1 MTDPGEDTAPREGPK
16 APWERPTLTLLGDVQ
31 DLVRGAAKQS
41 GNADSDG
48 TSVRKPPLVG

>member
-1 MTDPGEDTAPREGPK
+1 MTEPAENAAPREGTK

-31 DLVRGAAKQS
+31 DLVRGASKQS

>member
-1 MTDPGEDTAPREGPK
+1 MTEPAEDTAPRAGAK
-16 APWERPTLTLLGDVQ
+16 APWERPTVTLLGDVQ
-31 DLVRGAAKQS
+31 DLVRGASKQS

>member
-1 MTDPGEDTAPREGPK
+1 MTEPAEDTAPREGAK

-31 DLVRGAAKQS
+31 DLVRGAIKRS
-41 GNADSDG
+41 GNADGDI

>member
-1 MTDPGEDTAPREGPK
+1 MTEPGEDTAPREGAK

-31 DLVRGAAKQS
+31 DLVRGATKQS

>member
-1 MTDPGEDTAPREGPK
+1 MSESLDDDRPLGRSR
-16 APWERPTLTLLGDVQ
+16 APWERPTLTELGDVK
-31 DLVRGAAKQS
+31 DLVRGSAKQS

>member
-1 MTDPGEDTAPREGPK
+1 MTERADSTAPREEAK
-16 APWERPTLTLLGDVQ
+16 APWERPALTLLGDVK
-31 DLVRGAAKQS
+31 DLVRGASKQS